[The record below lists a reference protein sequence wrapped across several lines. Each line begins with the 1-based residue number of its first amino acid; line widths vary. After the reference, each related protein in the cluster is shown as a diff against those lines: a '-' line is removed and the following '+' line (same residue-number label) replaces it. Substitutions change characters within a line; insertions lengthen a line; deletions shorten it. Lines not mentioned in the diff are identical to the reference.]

1 MMTLTGP
8 VVEGLCHLLTHK
20 DYAVETVES
29 LIKSMDVEPCA
40 ELGMEQLGMEQLGA
54 LALFDLSQVSSFHWL
69 ILFRL
74 FLFID

>member
-20 DYAVETVES
+20 DYAVEIVES
-29 LIKSMDVEPCA
+29 FIKPMDVEPCA
-40 ELGMEQLGMEQLGA
+40 ELGMEELGA